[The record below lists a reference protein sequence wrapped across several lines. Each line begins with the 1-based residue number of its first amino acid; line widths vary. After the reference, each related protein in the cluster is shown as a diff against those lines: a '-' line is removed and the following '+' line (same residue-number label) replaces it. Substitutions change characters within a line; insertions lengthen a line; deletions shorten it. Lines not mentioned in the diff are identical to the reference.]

1 MGRGSSPRRA
11 DAGYSVWPP
20 LFDAIVNRD
29 VGATQ
34 SLIDAGADVN
44 AGCRVDLRRLAL
56 FEALDT
62 SDPEI
67 VRILVDAGADVNAVS
82 SFGESALYEAVSPSG
97 FKEPHPEIVRILVDA
112 GADVNFEINRRSV
125 LYAAVEHR
133 SANPEIVRI
142 LVNAGADVNA
152 QGPLNHSVL
161 HEARTGFGH
170 NPEIVQILIDA
181 GAVE

>member
-1 MGRGSSPRRA
+1 M
-11 DAGYSVWPP
+11 
-20 LFDAIVNRD
+20 
-29 VGATQ
+29 
-34 SLIDAGADVN
+34 
-44 AGCRVDLRRLAL
+44 
-56 FEALDT
+56 
-62 SDPEI
+62 
-67 VRILVDAGADVNAVS
+67 
-82 SFGESALYEAVSPSG
+82 
-97 FKEPHPEIVRILVDA
+97 DA

-142 LVNAGADVNA
+142 LVDAGADVNA
-152 QGPLNHSVL
+152 QGPNDYSVL